1 METLYDVLVWVHIA
15 SWAVALLGYVM
26 VLSSPKITGLL
37 SHGVTVAF
45 VLGLVLVG
53 IASASD
59 AVADPNNAKVA
70 VKLVIAFV
78 AVGLAHGTRKRP
90 EPNPFAHVV
99 AALILVNVGL
109 AYLW

>member
-1 METLYDVLVWVHIA
+1 METLYTVLVWVHIA
-15 SWAVALLGYVM
+15 CWAAALFGY
-26 VLSSPKITGLL
+26 LTSLQSPQITPMM
-37 SHGVTVAF
+37 SHGVTAAF
-45 VLGLVLVG
+45 VLGVILVG

-59 AVADPNNAKVA
+59 AVADPNNAKVG
-70 VKLVIAFV
+70 VKLLIAFV

-90 EPNPFAHVV
+90 APNVFAHVV

>member
-15 SWAVALLGYVM
+15 CWALALVGYVL
-26 VLSSPKITGLL
+26 VLQSPRITPLIA
-37 SHGVTVAF
+37 HGVGAAW
-45 VLGLVLVG
+45 VLGIVLTG

-59 AVADPNNAKVA
+59 AVDDPNNAKVA
-70 VKLVIAFV
+70 VKLIIGLV
-78 AVGLAHGTRKRP
+78 AVGLAHGTAKRP
-90 EPNPFAHVV
+90 APNPLAHVV